1 VAGVTAPANALLARA
16 HERGGFTQA
25 QLGQLLGVSRQS
37 VTFYI
42 QDRHR
47 WRPSD
52 EQLDALYTAVRTR
65 QADLLAL
72 GEDLSAWEAV

>member
-1 VAGVTAPANALLARA
+1 MTAPANALLARA
-16 HERGGFTQA
+16 HAQGGFTQA
-25 QLGQLLGVSRQS
+25 QLAAALGVSRQC

-47 WRPSD
+47 WSPSD
-52 EQLDALYTAVRTR
+52 DQLDALYTAVRTR

-72 GEDLSAWEAV
+72 GEDLSAWEAS

>member
-1 VAGVTAPANALLARA
+1 VSATANALLARA
-16 HERGGFTQA
+16 HAQGGFTQA
-25 QLGQLLGVSRQS
+25 QLAAALGVSRQC
-37 VTFYI
+37 VTFYF
-42 QDRHR
+42 QDWHR

-72 GEDLSAWEAV
+72 GEVLAGWEAA